1 LPANHRIEIEEG
13 SAEFAAKPFAA
24 TVQAYTQAGPSP
36 VVEPLPSQVAT
47 WLIEPLKAPAFSLPD
62 LAGNIRELRSF
73 QGGFVLLNFW
83 ATTAPFSLD
92 QLRLLNRRRQALATG
107 QIQVLAVNVNEPS
120 GVQAARL
127 FATKEELS
135 FPVLFATDDGAG
147 IYNIIYHHLFDRRRN
162 LGVPTSFLLDK
173 EGRIVKVYQGT
184 IDPEHLLEDVKS
196 IPNTA
201 ADRMKK
207 ALPFNGKLYLDAFTR
222 NDFTYGV
229 AFFQHGYL
237 EQAAESFLEAVA
249 SKPDDPDAYYNL
261 GTLSLRRNKFVE
273 ARNYLEQALKLRPNY
288 PEAWNNLGMMAAQEG
303 HPDEAIQNFQQ
314 SLRLRPRYAIA
325 LLNLGNVYR
334 RQRDFDKAEE
344 SLTHARD
351 IQPDDPEIDY
361 SLGML
366 YAQQD
371 RMQRASEYLQKAIEL
386 RPDYPEALN
395 NLGVLFVR
403 GQDYSKAE
411 QTFKTGIRVAPD
423 YDQSYLNLARLYTIQ
438 DNKEKAKAVLLE
450 LLRIHPQDESARKV
464 LDTLQ

>member
-1 LPANHRIEIEEG
+1 M
-13 SAEFAAKPFAA
+13 
-24 TVQAYTQAGPSP
+24 
-36 VVEPLPSQVAT
+36 
-47 WLIEPLKAPAFSLPD
+47 
-62 LAGNIRELRSF
+62 
-73 QGGFVLLNFW
+73 
-83 ATTAPFSLD
+83 
-92 QLRLLNRRRQALATG
+92 NRNRQALATG
-107 QIQVLAVNVNEPS
+107 QIAVLAVNVNES
-120 GVQAARL
+120 SDVQAARI
-127 FATKEELS
+127 FATKEEFS
-135 FPVLFATDDGAG
+135 FPALFATADVAG

-162 LGVPTSFLLDK
+162 LGIPTSFLLDK
-173 EGRIVKVYQGT
+173 EGRIVKVYQGAL
-184 IDPEHLLEDVKS
+184 DPEHLLEDVKS
-196 IPNTA
+196 IPNAA

-207 ALPFNGKLYLDAFTR
+207 ALPFNGKLYQDAFTR

-273 ARNYLEQALKLRPNY
+273 AHNYLEQALKLRPNY

-303 HPDEAIQNFQQ
+303 HPDEAIRKFQQ

-344 SLTHARD
+344 SLNDALD

-371 RMQRASEYLQKAIEL
+371 QMQRASEYLQKAIHL

-395 NLGVLFVR
+395 NLGVLLVR
-403 GQDYSKAE
+403 GQDYPKAE
-411 QTFKTGIRVAPD
+411 ETFKTGIRVAPD
-423 YDQSYLNLARLYTIQ
+423 YDQFYLNLARLYAIQ
-438 DNKEKAKAVLLE
+438 NNKDQARAVLME
-450 LLRIHPQDESARKV
+450 LLRIRPHDEGARKV